1 MAPGHPK
8 KDLLG
13 DVLIAM
19 LEFFKGPANTIGYRN
34 RDNLTEAQI
43 CQIARLMDESAEEW
57 MNHVEI
63 RAKQNHSKT

>member
-1 MAPGHPK
+1 MAPGDIR

-19 LEFFKGPANTIGYRN
+19 LKFFKGPANTMGYRN

-43 CQIARLMDESAEEW
+43 CEISRLMYESAEEW
-57 MNHVEI
+57 MAHVEI
-63 RAKQNHSKT
+63 RAKQNHSKD